1 MAVIYY
7 PTNVSVYTRQIYGGS
22 LVEQTINTSP
32 NTVLIFPTS
41 SLDMGFTSSITAA
54 TASYLSASNIDGVV
68 NSSSYS
74 LSASWAPVGGGSSTP
89 DILQIQVFM

>member
-7 PTNVSVYTRQIYGGS
+7 PNSTSVYTRLVNGG
-22 LVEQTINTSP
+22 LIEQTINTSP